1 MKAQKLPSGS
11 WRVRIMI
18 DGKSMS
24 FTADTEDEAIYLAM
38 AYKTGRERKQK
49 PKEKNVFDCVK
60 EYIESK
66 ENLLSPSTIRGY
78 YLILNNALSGIDN
91 VKLSKITEK
100 SLQQW
105 INLNAENY
113 SSKSLKNQFGLVTAA
128 LKQERINL
136 NYNDILLPRVESKEP
151 IIPNEQQIGQ
161 ILRIVEGTSIEL
173 PVTLAVTL
181 GLRQSEI
188 AGLKWSDYDGA
199 LLNIHSAKVPNKDGK
214 LVYKNSTKTKA
225 SKRKLEVE
233 GILKDRLDRAERK
246 NEFISPMLP
255 GSVLKRFYHLCEKNG
270 LPRFTMHAERHA
282 YASEMLAMGV
292 PDKYAMQRMGHS
304 TTNMLK
310 KVYQHLYEDKQKEIS
325 KNMSDKYESLA
336 QNEDLNNDK

>member
-24 FTADTEDEAIYLAM
+24 FTADTEDEAIYKAM
-38 AYKTGRERKQK
+38 AFKTGRERGQK
-49 PKEKNVFDCVK
+49 PKEKTVFQCVK

-66 ENLLSPSTIRGY
+66 ENILSPSTIRGY
-78 YLILNNALSGIDN
+78 YIILNHAIDSIDN
-91 VKLSKITEK
+91 IKLSKVTEK
-100 SLQQW
+100 ILQQW
-105 INLNAENY
+105 ININADIY

-128 LKQERINL
+128 LKQERIYL
-136 NYNDILLPRVESKEP
+136 NYKDILLPRVESKEP

-161 ILRIVEGTSIEL
+161 ILRIVEGTSVEI

-188 AGLKWSDYDGA
+188 AGLKWSDYDGH
-199 LLNIHSAKVPNKDGK
+199 LLDIHGAKVPDKDNQ

-336 QNEDLNNDK
+336 QNDDLQNEK